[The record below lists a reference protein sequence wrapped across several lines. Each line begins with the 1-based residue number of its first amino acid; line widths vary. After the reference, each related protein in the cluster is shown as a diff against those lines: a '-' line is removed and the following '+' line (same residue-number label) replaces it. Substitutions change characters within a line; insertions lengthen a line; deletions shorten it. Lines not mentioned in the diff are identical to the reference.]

1 MNVKHLSVSID
12 GNEII
17 KDVNFNLNNSDK
29 VGLVGVNGSGKST
42 LLKALAKE
50 ITIDN
55 GNINYLEESIGYLR
69 QEISHTYD
77 NLSIVNYL
85 KQSTGIDKLEL
96 KLKQFEKNL
105 NEQNMNEYGEI
116 LNQFLAIDG
125 YNFNENLTYIL
136 NGLCFNKS
144 IDMPIKKLSGGE
156 KIKILLASLLLANN
170 DILLLDEPTNNL
182 DKEAVEW
189 LENYLKKSN
198 KKMIIVSHDEI
209 FLDSIVNKIYEL
221 KNGIIEI
228 YSMTYKTYLYEKEQK
243 YQRELEEYERKL
255 EEKERIKKQI
265 QKSKEWANKGVNKKS
280 YNDNDKLANN
290 YAKEKTNTSNISKLT
305 RSLENLNIPKF
316 ETKKE
321 INFFLDYDYG
331 KGKQDIIIDNLV
343 CGYNDFQTPLLNL
356 EIPFGTRLLI
366 SGKNGSGKTTFVK
379 TLLKE
384 LQPIKGNIYIGHDA
398 KIGYISQDTLNKQ
411 LDCTILEYLKN
422 NNDDIDLS
430 LIFILLD
437 KFHIPYEDKD
447 KLYKYL
453 SPGERTRVNLVN
465 LALQKTNVLIL
476 DEVTN
481 HLDKEA
487 LDLVYEL
494 VSSYLGTIISIS
506 HNRKYNEILKPDLT
520 LNMDTGE
527 CKITNI

>member
-1 MNVKHLSVSID
+1 MNVKNLSVSID

-17 KDVNFNLNNSDK
+17 KDVNFNLSNSDK

-42 LLKALAKE
+42 LLKALAKK
-50 ITIDN
+50 IAIDN
-55 GNINYLEESIGYLR
+55 GNINYLKQTIGYLR
-69 QEISHTYD
+69 QEIPHIYD
-77 NLSIVNYL
+77 DLSIVDYL

-96 KLKQFEKNL
+96 KLKQLEENL
-105 NEQNMNEYGEI
+105 TEQNMDEYGEV
-116 LNQFLAIDG
+116 LNQFLIIDG

-136 NGLCFNKS
+136 NGLCFSKK

-156 KIKILLASLLLANN
+156 KIKILLASLLLSNN
-170 DILLLDEPTNNL
+170 DIMLLDEPTNNL
-182 DKEAVEW
+182 DLEAIEW

-209 FLDSIVNKIYEL
+209 FLNSIVNKIYEL

-243 YQRELEEYERKL
+243 YQRELEEYEKKL
-255 EEKERIKKQI
+255 EEKEKIKKQI
-265 QKSKEWANKGVNKKS
+265 QKSKEWASRGVNKKA

-290 YAKEKTNTSNISKLT
+290 YAKERTNTSNISRLT

-316 ETKKE
+316 EEKKD

-343 CGYNDFQTPLLNL
+343 CGYNDFQTPLLNF

-379 TLLKE
+379 TLLNEIK
-384 LQPIKGNIYIGHDA
+384 PIKGNIYIGHDV
-398 KIGYISQDTLNKQ
+398 KIGYISQDTLDRQ
-411 LDCTILEYLKN
+411 LECNILEYLTS
-422 NNDDIDLS
+422 NNDSVDLS

-437 KFHIPYEDKD
+437 KFHISYEDKN
-447 KLYKYL
+447 KLYKNL

-487 LDLVYEL
+487 LDLIYEL
-494 VSSYLGTIISIS
+494 VSTYLGTIISIS
-506 HNRKYNEILKPDLT
+506 HNRKYNEILKPDLI
-520 LNMDTGE
+520 LNMDNG
-527 CKITNI
+527 KLY